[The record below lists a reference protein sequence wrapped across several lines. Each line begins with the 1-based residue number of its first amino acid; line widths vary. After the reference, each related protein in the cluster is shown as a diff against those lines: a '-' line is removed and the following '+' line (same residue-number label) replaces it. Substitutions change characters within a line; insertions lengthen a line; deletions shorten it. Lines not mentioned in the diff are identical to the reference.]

1 MNFSLLERIGVGA
14 LLTAWLIYGSNFLGN
29 TLVHVGDAPETAAVE
44 PAETAEETTAPAEEV
59 DFASLLAAADPSAGE
74 RVFAR
79 CRSCHTID
87 EGGRHGVG
95 PNLHDIVGRD
105 IATKDGYSYSSALT
119 GLEGQWT
126 YDNLNHYLENPTN
139 YAPGTKMNFAGLAKP
154 EDRANVIAYLRENT
168 QDPPPLPE
176 PQETVATDEP
186 EAAAPAAGE
195 AAPGDAEAEPAAEE
209 PAGEAAPEEGAA
221 AEEATD
227 EAAPEEGAAAED
239 LEARIAAV
247 PPEEGQKVFRKC
259 QSCHTVEQGAP
270 HRVGPNLYNVMGR
283 DKATAEGYTYS
294 SALSGLPGEWT
305 LQDMEDYLE
314 NPRAYA
320 PGTKMTFAGL
330 KSQDERIA
338 VIAFMRS
345 HGESPSPS
353 Q

>member
-29 TLVHVGDAPETAAVE
+29 ILVAIEDPPLPAAVQ
-44 PAETAEETTAPAEEV
+44 PAEAPPEPTAPLEEV
-59 DFASLLAAADPSAGE
+59 DFASLLAIAEPTAGQ
-74 RVFAR
+74 RVFNR
-79 CRSCHTID
+79 CRACHTID

-95 PNLHDIVGRD
+95 PNLHNMVGRD
-105 IATKDGYSYSSALT
+105 IATKDGFSYSAALT
-119 GLEGQWT
+119 GLPGQWD
-126 YDNLNHYLENPTN
+126 YDALDHFLENPN
-139 YAPGTKMNFAGLAKP
+139 DFAPGTRMVFAGLNRAA
-154 EDRANVIAYLRENT
+154 DRANVIAYLRENT

-176 PQETVATDEP
+176 PEEAVAVDEP
-186 EAAAPAAGE
+186 EAAEDEAATPPEDDAATPGGTDAEQPAAGE
-195 AAPGDAEAEPAAEE
+195 PEGEDEST
-209 PAGEAAPEEGAA
+209 EAAPEDGAA
-221 AEEATD
+221 AE
-227 EAAPEEGAAAED
+227 G

-247 PPEEGQKVFRKC
+247 APEEGQKVFRKC
-259 QSCHTVEQGAP
+259 QACHTVEEGAP

-294 SALSGLPGEWT
+294 SALTGLPGEWT

-330 KSQDERIA
+330 KSENERIA
-338 VIAFMRS
+338 VIAFMRQ
-345 HGESPSPS
+345 HGGSSPPS

>member
-1 MNFSLLERIGVGA
+1 MNFSFLERIGVG
-14 LLTAWLIYGSNFLGN
+14 LLLSAWLIYGSNFLGN
-29 TLVHVGDAPETAAVE
+29 TLVDVGETPLPAGVEHAEAPAEPAAPE
-44 PAETAEETTAPAEEV
+44 EEV
-59 DFASLLAAADPSAGE
+59 DFASLLATADPSAGE

-105 IATKDGYSYSSALT
+105 IATKDGFSYSAALT
-119 GLEGQWT
+119 GIEGQWD
-126 YDNLNHYLENPTN
+126 YDHLDHFLEKPTE

-154 EDRANVIAYLRENT
+154 ADRANVIAYLRENT
-168 QDPPPLPE
+168 LNPPPLPE
-176 PQETVATDEP
+176 PTEAAPAEEP
-186 EAAAPAAGE
+186 EAATGE
-195 AAPGDAEAEPAAEE
+195 AAAPETGEAE
-209 PAGEAAPEEGAA
+209 AA
-221 AEEATD
+221 AEEQPA
-227 EAAPEEGAAAED
+227 EEQPAAEDAQEGEQDGAAADED

-259 QSCHTVEQGAP
+259 QSCHTIEEGAP
-270 HRVGPNLYNVMGR
+270 HRVGPNLYGVMGR
-283 DKATAEGYTYS
+283 DKATAEGYSYS
-294 SALSGLPGEWT
+294 SALTSLPGPWT
-305 LQDMEDYLE
+305 HQDMEDYLE

-338 VIAFMRS
+338 VIAFMRQY
-345 HGESPSPS
+345 GETTPPS